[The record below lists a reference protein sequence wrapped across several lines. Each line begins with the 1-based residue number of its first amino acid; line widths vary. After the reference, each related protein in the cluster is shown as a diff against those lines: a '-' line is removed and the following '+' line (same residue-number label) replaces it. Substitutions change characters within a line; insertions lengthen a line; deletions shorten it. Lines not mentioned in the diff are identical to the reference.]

1 MTLARMSDRRY
12 RPARGQIPDTRDCV
26 WNCVAVHAGLARA
39 GAANVAA
46 PAAAPAVARNSRTA
60 QSLPNPTC
68 MGDATCERAL
78 LAGKL
83 AYISARFAAIRSI
96 ADGRTCIDSAGGGSA
111 GSGSADSGRA
121 GGSQERDAHIVSL
134 SWWRDCPLRYQATQ
148 QGAVPQETRYGRP
161 RQLRRKDT
169 RRLVQERC
177 ASGVGRCQ
185 RIPPQPADIASG
197 IGSRS
202 AAAPGLAAPLPGRTY
217 P

>member
-1 MTLARMSDRRY
+1 
-12 RPARGQIPDTRDCV
+12 
-26 WNCVAVHAGLARA
+26 VAVHAGLARA

-46 PAAAPAVARNSRTA
+46 PAAAPAVARNSRAA

-78 LAGKL
+78 LGGKL
-83 AYISARFAAIRSI
+83 AYISARFAAMRSI
-96 ADGRTCIDSAGGGSA
+96 ANGRTCGDSTGGGSA
-111 GSGSADSGRA
+111 GSGSA

-134 SWWRDCPLRYQATQ
+134 SWWRDCPLRYQATR

-185 RIPPQPADIASG
+185 RKPPQPADIASG